1 LEIEL
6 AKPRFLIIV
15 RGEENYGVQTQLLG
29 LAAELVRRGWA
40 ISVYAIG
47 DGEFA
52 EKARRLPAEITIDP
66 ARPPRF
72 LAEDGGRIRS
82 YARVVAN
89 SAGLVRRLHRFLK
102 ENRFDA
108 AVVREHGIILPV
120 AAAASGT
127 KARICWLM
135 PNCVGD
141 GYPLDLNR
149 RLYEAVFRRGHIV
162 PVGNSA
168 FTLATLGRGAKYG
181 THIDLGIDPAKLA
194 KFDPSAAP
202 LLADLPAGSIKLLIM
217 ARLVED
223 KGQQMM
229 LRAMLSD
236 PAFAEM
242 HLVLC
247 GGPLGTPYAEALR
260 AEADAA
266 GAGDRLHLC
275 GPVENVADYYN
286 AVDVVGSVRI
296 DAEPFGLSV
305 VESMLAAK
313 PVLTHALGGPAKV
326 VVDGVTG
333 WHITKP
339 TVEGFAEGLRK
350 MLADRERWPA
360 IGKAGRQRALNHYTV
375 ETMTTQF
382 LAAAGADS
390 GDHSVH
396 RPTCGAGRE
405 EPISP
410 YPS

>member
-1 LEIEL
+1 M
-6 AKPRFLIIV
+6 AQPRFLIIV

-52 EKARRLPAEITIDP
+52 EKARKLPADVTIDP
-66 ARPPRF
+66 AAPPRF
-72 LAEDGGRIRS
+72 LAEDGGRLRS
-82 YARVVAN
+82 YSRLVAR

-102 ENRFDA
+102 NNRFDA
-108 AVVREHGIILPV
+108 AVVREHGMILPV
-120 AAAASGT
+120 AAAATGT
-127 KARICWLM
+127 DARISWLM

-149 RLYEAVFRRGHIV
+149 RLYEWVFRRGHIV

-181 THIDLGIDPAKLA
+181 SHIDLGIDPAKLA
-194 KFDPSAAP
+194 KVDRSAGP
-202 LLADLPAGSIKLLIM
+202 VLADLPPGCVKLLIM

-236 PAFAEM
+236 PAFAQI

-247 GGPLGTPYAEALR
+247 GGPMGTSYAAALR
-260 AEADAA
+260 TEADAA

-275 GPVENVADYYN
+275 GPVENVADYYR

-305 VESMLAAK
+305 VEAMLAAK
-313 PVLTHALGGPAKV
+313 PVLAHALGGPASV
-326 VVDGVTG
+326 VVDGATG
-333 WHITKP
+333 WHITQP
-339 TVEGFAEGLRK
+339 SVDGFAEGLRK
-350 MLADRERWPA
+350 MLADRARWTE
-360 IGKAGRQRALNHYTV
+360 IGEAGRQRALERYTV

-382 LAAAGADS
+382 LRVTEA
-390 GDHSVH
+390 V
-396 RPTCGAGRE
+396 
-405 EPISP
+405 
-410 YPS
+410 